1 MEKDREAFELQ
12 YGTLVSSL
20 ARELGLGSAFMR
32 SLIAHESRF
41 EERAKNIHGSKGFM
55 QLTSAPINDFLA
67 RPHFFA
73 PAMKKIT
80 IPSGAPVPL
89 IDLKKAFD
97 SDPVNKKE
105 ISRAVPLLQ

>member
-1 MEKDREAFELQ
+1 MEKDRTIFESQ

-20 ARELGLGSAFMR
+20 ASDLKLQPAFMR

-41 EERAKNIHGSKGFM
+41 EEQAKNIHGSKGFM
-55 QLTSAPINDFLA
+55 QLTSAPINDLLA
-67 RPHFFA
+67 RPHVFA

-80 IPSGAPVPL
+80 IPSGSPAPL